1 MLYVGSHYGSTDDGY
16 VCSSKWMKRAYKR
29 RPSDFKRRI
38 IYWQTTPDRKELLE
52 TEQRWLSL
60 IAALETSFSMSAGPP
75 QRQGDYN
82 PMEPSHRTSVARN
95 WPWLAQR

>member
-1 MLYVGSHYGSTDDGY
+1 MPTTLPDRAARAQHRRRLLFAELAAVVVATLYVLVLAWNT
-16 VCSSKWMKRAYKR
+16 
-29 RPSDFKRRI
+29 
-38 IYWQTTPDRKELLE
+38 
-52 TEQRWLSL
+52 
-60 IAALETSFSMSAGPP
+60 AALETSFSMSAGPP